1 MVRHDHTGFATLA
14 PSAFQSEQKVNNM
27 GYWDISYETYC
38 KWCAAKGDAPPTREW
53 YERWMTGMTA
63 EERVMLDLKRARIE
77 HEREERG
84 EQ

>member
-1 MVRHDHTGFATLA
+1 LQVVIGTKG
-14 PSAFQSEQKVNNM
+14 EQM
-27 GYWDISYETYC
+27 SQWDLSYEVYC
-38 KWCAAKGDAPPTREW
+38 EWCAAKGDAPPTREW